1 MGRASRRKRERE
13 STGKRIAGAGE
24 EHVLGFHLVGFFD
37 LLGQS
42 SRLRHLTRLP
52 ETQAEKEAT
61 IKLLKQTAGTVI
73 AVREMFRDFFVA
85 MEEPTSFGRSL
96 RSDQRQQVAA
106 ATQASLTHWG
116 VSDSI
121 IVAVSLR
128 DSDHPCTP
136 VNGVYRSFVA
146 AAGMWLLSLSINHPL
161 RGGIEVGLGI
171 DIAPGEVYGPALD
184 CAYRLEST
192 IAQGPRIVVGDLC
205 MDYLRSQLERRNA
218 TDLNERL
225 AAGIAELCLSMLRR
239 DLDGTVVLDPLG
251 DRMLAIARTMA
262 GVGADSIAD
271 RVAPAH
277 EVVRQQLADAEA
289 SNNQKLVDRYQ
300 RLMAYFDERASP
312 WKEHS

>member
-1 MGRASRRKRERE
+1 MGRASRRKRERG
-13 STGKRIAGAGE
+13 STDKGIVGASE

-42 SRLRHLTRLP
+42 SHLRHLTRLP
-52 ETQAEKEAT
+52 ETQAEREAT
-61 IKLLKQTAGTVI
+61 VRLLKQTAGTVI
-73 AVREMFRDFFVA
+73 AVREMFRDVFVA
-85 MEEPTSFGRSL
+85 MDEPTSFARSL
-96 RSDQRQQVAA
+96 RSDHRQQVAA
-106 ATQASLTHWG
+106 ATQAKLTYWG

-128 DSDHPCTP
+128 DADHPCTP

-192 IAQGPRIVVGDLC
+192 VAQGPRIVVGDLC
-205 MDYLRSQLERRNA
+205 MDYLRSQLERQNA
-218 TDLNERL
+218 TDLT
-225 AAGIAELCLSMLRR
+225 MLRR

-262 GVGADSIAD
+262 GFGADSIAD

-277 EVVRQQLADAEA
+277 NVVRQQLADAEA
-289 SNNQKLVDRYQ
+289 SNNQKLVDRYR
-300 RLMAYFDERASP
+300 RLMAYFDEHASA